1 MKTAR
6 SAGRPDDAAK
16 RVKAYLASLQPQARR
31 ELQKLRDAIRT
42 AVPDAVEAISYGIPT
57 FKVDG
62 RPLIYAAAWKEHT
75 SLYPITGFV
84 RQAVGQLGSYDA
96 GKGTVRFPLDEP
108 LPMALV
114 RRIIK
119 ARVAELGAGK
129 TAKGKRTSTAAR
141 GTAGRGSVDVDAYL
155 ASLPADQRAALQ
167 KLRKTIASAAP
178 DAEEGFS
185 YGLPAFR
192 VRGRPLVCYGA
203 STNHCSFYP
212 MSPAVLH
219 ANAGKLKGY
228 ELSKGTIR
236 FVPGTPLPAAVVR
249 TIVKARL
256 SELSSAKGAGQVSG
270 RRSAVRQQ

>member
-6 SAGRPDDAAK
+6 PAA
-16 RVKAYLASLQPQARR
+16 RSGDTARQLEAYLASLQPQARR
-31 ELQKLRDAIRT
+31 ALQKLRDAIRA
-42 AVPDAVEAISYGIPT
+42 AVPGAVETITYGMPT
-57 FKVDG
+57 FKIDG

-84 RQAVGQLGSYDA
+84 TRAVGQLGSYDA

-141 GTAGRGSVDVDAYL
+141 GTAGSGSADVDAYL

-178 DAEEGFS
+178 EAEEGFS

-203 STNHCSFYP
+203 STKHCSFFP
-212 MSPAVLH
+212 MSPAVLR
-219 ANAGKLKGY
+219 ANAGRLKGY

-236 FVPGTPLPAAVVR
+236 FAPGKPVPGAVVR
-249 TIVKARL
+249 TILKARL
-256 SELSSAKGAGQVSG
+256 AELSSSK
-270 RRSAVRQQ
+270 